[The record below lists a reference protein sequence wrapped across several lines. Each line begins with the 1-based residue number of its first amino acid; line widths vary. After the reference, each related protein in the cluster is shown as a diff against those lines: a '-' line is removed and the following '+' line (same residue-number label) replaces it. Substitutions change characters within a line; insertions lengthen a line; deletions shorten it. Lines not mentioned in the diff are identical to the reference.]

1 MVKIASLTRLT
12 HISHDDKLK
21 YLRVSLV
28 VLAVVALALIVVSQD
43 MGHLRNLI
51 RQSGWPGLIVAV
63 LLYGLLG
70 PTPVP
75 SEPLTLFICAA
86 FDPLVA
92 TLVAGLGNLLAS
104 LLEYLIGRTIG
115 DAAEAEKRKQNLP
128 FGLAKAPLDSPVFLI
143 GARLL
148 PFYAP
153 KLVSLISGAYHVPLR
168 RYVWTSA
175 VFTFATAAALA
186 FGGYELLHMAQQ

>member
-1 MVKIASLTRLT
+1 MVKIARLT
-12 HISHDDKLK
+12 DWAHLSHNDRLK
-21 YLRVSLV
+21 YIRISLV
-28 VLAVVALALIVVSQD
+28 VLVVIVLALIVVSQD
-43 MGHLRNLI
+43 MGHIRNLI
-51 RQSGWPGLIVAV
+51 RRSGWPGLVIAIG
-63 LLYGLLG
+63 LYGLLG

-75 SEPLTLFICAA
+75 SEPLTLFISAA

-104 LLEYLIGRTIG
+104 LFEYLIGRTIG
-115 DAAEAEKRKQNLP
+115 DAAEAEKRKQSLP
-128 FGLAKAPLDSPVFLI
+128 FGLARAPLDSPVFLI

-175 VFTFATAAALA
+175 VFTFLTAGALA
-186 FGGYELLHMAQQ
+186 YGGYGLLQISHL